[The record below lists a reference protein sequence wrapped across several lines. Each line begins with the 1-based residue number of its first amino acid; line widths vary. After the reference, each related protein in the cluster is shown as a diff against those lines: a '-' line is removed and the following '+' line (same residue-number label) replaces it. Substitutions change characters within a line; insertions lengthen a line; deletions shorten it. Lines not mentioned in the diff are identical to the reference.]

1 MKHAS
6 SFAPVRLAGLLGLGL
21 WIAGCSNPQE
31 DVRVTL
37 CKDMVV
43 SLLGASQNVT
53 WQETSTQVRGR
64 ESAAIRVNYA
74 GPGGNGQAI
83 CHYRYDAVD
92 DTALALSDPLS
103 AFSTSPSNMTLNG
116 RTLSRPEL
124 AEAVKAAMLKQG
136 GELVDRLKKGFQ

>member
-1 MKHAS
+1 MKHS
-6 SFAPVRLAGLLGLGL
+6 SRFAPVPVAGLLGLGL

-37 CKDMVV
+37 CKDMVI
-43 SLLGASQNVT
+43 SLLGAPQNVT
-53 WQETSTQVRGR
+53 WQAVSTEVRGR
-64 ESAAIRVNYA
+64 ESAAVRVDYA
-74 GPGGNGQAI
+74 APGGNGQAI

-103 AFSTSPSNMTLNG
+103 AFSTSPSQMTLNG

-124 AEAVKAAMLKQG
+124 AEAVKTAMLKQG

>member
-1 MKHAS
+1 MKYS
-6 SFAPVRLAGLLGLGL
+6 YNYAPVRFASLLGLGL

-43 SLLGASQNVT
+43 SVLGASQSVT

-64 ESAAIRVNYA
+64 ESAAIRVDYA
-74 GPGGNGQAI
+74 APGGNGQAI

-103 AFSTSPSNMTLNG
+103 AFSTSPSKMTLNG
-116 RTLSRPEL
+116 RTLTRPEL